1 MPLPIDILYSPWAI
15 LPDHLLQLQSI
26 YALHLRGEKA
36 EIEAIEARIG
46 KPLKNDPQGYT
57 VDNGVALI
65 PMRGVI
71 APRMNLMQEISGGTS
86 AELLTRDVRT
96 AMADPQ
102 VEALLLMVDS
112 PGGAVAG
119 TQPAG
124 NAIAG
129 LRGTKPIGAF
139 AEDLMASAAYWI
151 GSAADPGAMWIAS
164 DTTQV
169 GSIGVVATHT
179 DMSQR
184 EQALGV
190 KTTEVV
196 AGKYKRI
203 ASEHG
208 PLTESGLAAIQAQ
221 VDHVYAAFVA
231 DVARNRGVSVERVL
245 ANMADGRIFL
255 GQQAI
260 SAGLVDGM
268 ATIESAIQSMKDRAA
283 VSSRTSV
290 MMKKPKRGAA
300 MSTPQEVAAE
310 FAAQNPEAAAL
321 LRAEGSAGERARVAA
336 VREHAM
342 PGYEALIDECVAD
355 GKTTGPEAAMRVLAA
370 VKADTTRVAAER
382 RADAPAPIR
391 QLESDNEAH
400 GAASPR
406 LATVSPIRHAS
417 GLPVDF
423 DRARLDQKAKAYQAA
438 NPGVDYIS
446 AVKAVGG

>member
-1 MPLPIDILYSPWAI
+1 MPLPIDILCSPWAI

-36 EIEAIEARIG
+36 DIEAIEARIG

-268 ATIESAIQSMKDRAA
+268 ATIESAIQNMKDRAA
-283 VSSRTSV
+283 VSTRTSV
-290 MMKKPKRGAA
+290 VMRKPKRGAS
-300 MSTPQEVAAE
+300 MTPQEMAAE
-310 FAAQNPEAAAL
+310 FAAENPEAAAL

-342 PGYEALIDECVAD
+342 PGYEALIDEMVAD
-355 GKTTGPEAAMRVLAA
+355 GSTTGPEAAMRVLAA
-370 VKADTTRVAAER
+370 VKADSNRVAEAR

-391 QLESDNEAH
+391 QADPVEQNDPAPAVRAPE
-400 GAASPR
+400 GA
-406 LATVSPIRHAS
+406 V
-417 GLPVDF
+417 VDME
-423 DRARLDQKAKAYQAA
+423 RARLDARAKTYQAEH
-438 NPGVDYIS
+438 PGIGYLA
-446 AVKAVGG
+446 AVKAVQALQGA

>member
-1 MPLPIDILYSPWAI
+1 MALPIDILYAPWAI
-15 LPDHLLQLQSI
+15 LPGHLLQLQSI

-36 EIEAIEARIG
+36 DIEAIEARVG
-46 KPLKNDPQGYT
+46 KKLQNDPQGYT

-96 AMADPQ
+96 AMADPA

-190 KTTEVV
+190 KTTEIV
-196 AGKYKRI
+196 AGRYKRI

-231 DVARNRGVSVERVL
+231 DVARNRGVSVDRVL
-245 ANMADGRIFL
+245 TNMADGRIFL

-268 ATIESAIQSMKDRAA
+268 ATIEDAIQSMKDRAA
-283 VSSRTSV
+283 VSARKSV
-290 MMKKPKRGAA
+290 VVMKPKRGAS
-300 MSTPQEVAAE
+300 MTPQEMAAE
-310 FAAQNPEAAAL
+310 FAAENPEAAAL
-321 LRAEGSAGERARVAA
+321 LRAEGSASERERISA
-336 VREHAM
+336 VRAQAM
-342 PGYEALIDECVAD
+342 PGFEALIDQLAAD
-355 GKTTGPEAAMRVLAA
+355 GKTTGPEAAMAVLAA
-370 VKADTTRVAAER
+370 MKSEGDSVREAR

-391 QLESDNEAH
+391 QVESDNDFAADDAKRYAAAGPE
-400 GAASPR
+400 GA
-406 LATVSPIRHAS
+406 L
-417 GLPVDF
+417 VDLS
-423 DRARLDQKAKAYQAA
+423 RARVDAQAKQYMAA
-438 NPGVDYIS
+438 HPGTSYIS
-446 AVKAVGG
+446 AVKAVSAQGA

>member
-15 LPDHLLQLQSI
+15 LPDHLLMLQGI
-26 YALHLRGEKA
+26 YASHMRGEKA
-36 EIEAIEARIG
+36 DIEAIEARVG

-57 VDNGVALI
+57 IDNGVALI

-151 GSAADPGAMWIAS
+151 GSAADPGAVWIAS

-190 KTTEVV
+190 KTTEIV
-196 AGKYKRI
+196 AGRYKRI

-208 PLTESGLAAIQAQ
+208 PLSESGLAAIQAQ

-268 ATIESAIQSMKDRAA
+268 ATIESAIQNMKDRAA
-283 VSSRTSV
+283 TSTRTSV
-290 MMKKPKRGAA
+290 VMRKPKRGAS
-300 MSTPQEVAAE
+300 MTPQEMAAE
-310 FAAQNPEAAAL
+310 FAAENPEAAAV
-321 LRAEGSAGERARVAA
+321 LRAEGSAGERERIAA
-336 VREHAM
+336 VRAQSM
-342 PGYEALIDECVAD
+342 TGFEALIDQLAAD
-355 GKTTGPEAAMRVLAA
+355 GKTTGPEAAMAVLAA
-370 VKADTTRVAAER
+370 MKSEADGVRESR

-391 QLESDNEAH
+391 QADPVEQNDPAPAVRAPE
-400 GAASPR
+400 GA
-406 LATVSPIRHAS
+406 V
-417 GLPVDF
+417 VDME
-423 DRARLDQKAKAYQAA
+423 RARLDARAKTYQAEH
-438 NPGVDYIS
+438 PGIAYLA
-446 AVKAVGG
+446 AVKAVQALQGA